1 MSHRAPSTIS
11 GLKVIGQKIV
21 GGTANS
27 VLFIGSGGVLDES
40 TSLTY
45 DDSAFRLTVGTGS
58 GAATGLTFG
67 NISSGIAGLVATSVG
82 AIDDSERFAL
92 LSQSGIT
99 TIGPSGIGGIV
110 RIRGGTDTKLST
122 SATAG
127 AGPSITAGTAT
138 TDVNAQSF
146 TQTWN
151 GAVVFTADKGNVT
164 LTSATNGSAVIDRQV
179 TGGSLF
185 RVEYY
190 AANVTAA
197 VGATATATNLIPA
210 KAQLI
215 GIATRIT
222 TELGASTGTTG
233 YTVGDGSDPDR
244 WGTAAAVTVG
254 TVTDQDQ
261 ATADPSGYFNAAN
274 NVVLT
279 ATGGNFDGTGVIRV
293 VAAVLTMQ
301 APTS

>member
-45 DDSAFRLTVGTGS
+45 DDTTFRLTAGTGS
-58 GAATGLTFG
+58 GTSAGITMGYSGASGYGGLWNTAVG
-67 NISSGIAGLVATSVG
+67 TATS
-82 AIDDSERFAL
+82 
-92 LSQSGIT
+92 T
-99 TIGPSGIGGIV
+99 NYM
-110 RIRGGTDTKLST
+110 IRGNDTITDLNAANTLNLNIGNSIKMGFVG
-122 SATAG
+122 TAG
-127 AGPSITAGTAT
+127 AGSSITAGTAT
-138 TDVNAQSF
+138 TNVNAQSF

-179 TGGSLF
+179 NGGSLF

>member
-45 DDSAFRLTVGTGS
+45 NDSTFRLSVGTGS
-58 GAATGLTFG
+58 GASTGWTLGYYGSTGISALWSTAVTLNGDTYSLRTTTTDTFLNAPVSTG
-67 NISSGIAGLVATSVG
+67 VLRF
-82 AIDDSERFAL
+82 RFADIEKA
-92 LSQSGIT
+92 SISG
-99 TIGPSGIGGIV
+99 
-110 RIRGGTDTKLST
+110 
-122 SATAG
+122 TAG
-127 AGPSITAGTAT
+127 AGMTVAAGTAT
-138 TDVNAQSF
+138 TDVNALSL

-151 GAVVFTADKGNVT
+151 AAVAFTMDKANAT
-164 LTSATNGSAVIDRQV
+164 ATSATNGSAVIDRQV
-179 TGGSLF
+179 NGGSLF

>member
-1 MSHRAPSTIS
+1 MTDFIPSPSGKPRIGRA
-11 GLKVIGQKIV
+11 VI
-21 GGTANS
+21 GGTATR
-27 VLFIGSGGVLDES
+27 VLFVGTGGVLDDAATLVFDE
-40 TSLTY
+40 
-45 DDSAFRLTVGTGS
+45 AAVRLTVGTGS
-58 GAATGLTFG
+58 GASAGLTLGNFGSNSAAIYATGVT
-67 NISSGIAGLVATSVG
+67 VG
-82 AIDDSERFAL
+82 ASTYAL
-92 LSQSGIT
+92 YADGLGTVALNSSASGNVNLNRGALNVLQIT
-99 TIGPSGIGGIV
+99 P
-110 RIRGGTDTKLST
+110 
-122 SATAG
+122 TAG

-138 TDVNAQSF
+138 TDVNALSV

-151 GAVVFTADKGNVT
+151 GAVSFTMDKANAT
-164 LTSATNGSAVIDRQV
+164 ATSATNGSAVIDRQV
-179 TGGSLF
+179 NGGSLF

-197 VGATATATNLIPA
+197 AGATVTATNLIPA

-222 TELGASTGTTG
+222 TQLGNGSGTTG
-233 YTVGDGSDPDR
+233 YSVGDGSDADR
-244 WGTAAAVTVG
+244 WGVAGAVTVG
-254 TVTDQDQ
+254 TVTDQDS